1 MDSPEASHETRAE
14 AAHHRVIIVGGGN
27 GGVSAAARLRRAGVS
42 DIAVIEPQAVHRYQP
57 LFSHVAGGT
66 ARASQTSRPQ
76 ADVMPKGVR
85 WVRDAVEA
93 VDPAA
98 RTVTTSGGD
107 VLGYDHL
114 VLSPGMVKDWTA
126 VAGLAEALDTP
137 EVTSHYE
144 LDGAVKLSAL
154 LRDMRSGTVVFT
166 QPPGPASCSGA
177 AQKPMYQA
185 CAHWR
190 ALGCLDD
197 IRVVLVVPEETVFGL
212 AHIDAELERVI
223 AEFGIEVRTASEIRA
238 VSGAE
243 RKVAIGR
250 IGETDA
256 EEVRYDVLNVVPPQS
271 APTWISAAGLAAERD
286 PGGFVEVDPET
297 LRHRRFDDVWAIG
310 DAAGTTNSKSGGA
323 LRKQTFVVAENLAAA
338 LRGQEPTRRYDG
350 YGVCPLTVSRSSV
363 VWAEFD
369 PDGRPDPTI
378 SFLPQ
383 MYRENRLTW
392 IADRYVL
399 PWVYWNLILRGRV

>member
-1 MDSPEASHETRAE
+1 M
-14 AAHHRVIIVGGGN
+14 
-27 GGVSAAARLRRAGVS
+27 
-42 DIAVIEPQAVHRYQP
+42 
-57 LFSHVAGGT
+57 
-66 ARASQTSRPQ
+66 
-76 ADVMPKGVR
+76 
-85 WVRDAVEA
+85 
-93 VDPAA
+93 
-98 RTVTTSGGD
+98 
-107 VLGYDHL
+107 
-114 VLSPGMVKDWTA
+114 
-126 VAGLAEALDTP
+126 
-137 EVTSHYE
+137 
-144 LDGAVKLSAL
+144 
-154 LRDMRSGTVVFT
+154 
-166 QPPGPASCSGA
+166 
-177 AQKPMYQA
+177 
-185 CAHWR
+185 
-190 ALGCLDD
+190 
-197 IRVVLVVPEETVFGL
+197 
-212 AHIDAELERVI
+212 
-223 AEFGIEVRTASEIRA
+223 
-238 VSGAE
+238 
-243 RKVAIGR
+243 
-250 IGETDA
+250 
-256 EEVRYDVLNVVPPQS
+256 RYDVLNVVPPQS

-383 MYRENRLTW
+383 MYRENRLAW